1 MKIFLWSETK
11 PELSTWVYNALSF
24 DIPARSGS
32 TLKAQPNETG
42 NSERVVGNME
52 VIHLAVI
59 VAYGSFCN
67 PPRPDGPVEPE
78 RILRR

>member
-24 DIPARSGS
+24 DMPARSGS

-42 NSERVVGNME
+42 NSERVVGYTSIKTADAEIEGVME
-52 VIHLAVI
+52 VL
-59 VAYGSFCN
+59 
-67 PPRPDGPVEPE
+67 PVN
-78 RILRR
+78 LSQLDS